1 MIPRLFWRDGGA
13 AALWPCNQQ
22 SVFVLLSISLLQRAD
37 ACIGCG
43 KCAESC
49 PAHTIRIQDRKAVIA
64 YQNCI
69 HCFCCHEMCP
79 RQAVDIRRRGI
90 FDL

>member
-43 KCAESC
+43 KCEEACPQYIAIRESLE
-49 PAHTIRIQDRKAVIA
+49 KA
-64 YQNCI
+64 C
-69 HCFCCHEMCP
+69 EE
-79 RQAVDIRRRGI
+79 
-90 FDL
+90 LLK